1 MLRVDQVAN
10 ALAIES
16 RPWLASRCW
25 GGISGPLVRNRRR
38 FEPAYSAMGRRR
50 AMLGCRGWIRT
61 GDHPIN
67 SRMMEPVNG
76 RLPTACR
83 CALMGYMAPDF
94 TTIRRFVAWF
104 SIAVLGVASWLPAEE
119 MIRSGADGR
128 LEHAA
133 AYLISGLAV
142 FTAYPRRL
150 KWLIAILMTCYAGIL
165 EFGQLLVPGRHAAI
179 LDWAASSGGVLCA
192 LLVV

>member
-1 MLRVDQVAN
+1 MCVPNQH
-10 ALAIES
+10 
-16 RPWLASRCW
+16 
-25 GGISGPLVRNRRR
+25 
-38 FEPAYSAMGRRR
+38 
-50 AMLGCRGWIRT
+50 
-61 GDHPIN
+61 HPMN

-119 MIRSGADGR
+119 MIRTGADGR

-150 KWLIAILMTCYAGIL
+150 KWLITILMSCYAGIL
-165 EFGQLLVPGRHAAI
+165 IRSALGPRSPRGDFGLGSKLRWRAVR
-179 LDWAASSGGVLCA
+179 V
-192 LLVV
+192 LVV